1 MNTIIKSSIYCFII
15 TLFAV
20 QISECSENFAGD
32 FLSLGSGSRALGMGS
47 TFVAVTDGA
56 TSSYYNPAGLAH
68 LKVREINLMHS
79 EQFGGLENYNT
90 ISMAA
95 PLSENMYGGISLIH
109 LGVGNIK
116 YTRLFDHNQALSDSN
131 KAEIASREDAA
142 DYALYL
148 SGAKRFTDT
157 FSAGASIKII
167 RRTVGPDTAFGYGID
182 LGLQYH
188 LYKQWNIGI
197 SMRDITGTA
206 IAWDGKSNDRIAP
219 TMDAGLAYRGTMPY
233 FDGTYVIT
241 ASMLFFGDTPDI
253 KGIDTMNVGF
263 EYIMGDL
270 IAFRAGSSDKNAAF
284 GMGLMKLPLISSST
298 FDYAFL
304 SHSALDDTHR
314 ISMTIRF

>member
-1 MNTIIKSSIYCFII
+1 MNTIIKSGIFCSIFIAF
-15 TLFAV
+15 TV
-20 QISECSENFAGD
+20 QVSECSENFAGD

-68 LKVREINLMHS
+68 LKAREINLMHS

-90 ISMAA
+90 VSAAA
-95 PLSENMYGGISLIH
+95 PLSENVYGGISVIH

-116 YTRLFDHNQALSDSN
+116 YTRLFNPTQALSDSN
-131 KAEIASREDAA
+131 KAEIASHEDAA
-142 DYALYL
+142 DYALFL
-148 SGAKRFTDT
+148 SGAKRFSDA
-157 FSAGASIKII
+157 FFAGASLKII
-167 RRTVGPDTAFGYGID
+167 RRAVGSDTAFGYGID

-188 LYKQWNIGI
+188 FYKQWNIGI
-197 SMRDITGTA
+197 SMRDVTGTT

-219 TMDAGLAYRGTMPY
+219 TMDAGLAYRGIMPY
-233 FDGTYVIT
+233 FEGSYVIT
-241 ASMLFFGDTPDI
+241 ASMLFFGDTPDV
-253 KGIDTMNVGF
+253 KGIDTMNIGF

-270 IAFRAGSSDKNAAF
+270 IAFRAGSSQQNTAF

-304 SHSALDDTHR
+304 SHSELDDTHR